1 MFTRRSFIR
10 RNLGRESNPWFTTG
24 TRVYQ
29 FRNEPIIGQ
38 AETVVKSVVAFSL
51 NPCQRYRRC
60 TLGEREEHPR
70 DSSLPLAPSS
80 TPPRIGFTSAYSS
93 FAEPFSRSF
102 RADDASADLQP
113 IRYFAWKP
121 DIRVPFFLTFAFS
134 SLESPSNE
142 TRGRGESPSV
152 KIFEERKF
160 LLGIFLDKT
169 PVTFNF
175 SSDK

>member
-1 MFTRRSFIR
+1 MNLSSRPGWTRSPAAPLSEGILAVNQIPDLRPVHVYINSATSRLSGRQKRSWSRSLLFRWIR
-10 RNLGRESNPWFTTG
+10 ANDTDAVHW
-24 TRVYQ
+24 
-29 FRNEPIIGQ
+29 
-38 AETVVKSVVAFSL
+38 
-51 NPCQRYRRC
+51 
-60 TLGEREEHPR
+60 EEHPR

-142 TRGRGESPSV
+142 TRGRGGNL
-152 KIFEERKF
+152 RAWKF
-160 LLGIFLDKT
+160 SKRG
-169 PVTFNF
+169 NF
-175 SSDK
+175 C